1 MTAAPGYSADCK
13 RIANHARALRKAW
26 LRTGDA
32 QTAMLALDAM
42 IADVDRQRKARAAAE
57 PEIPPAGAQVG
68 PIGAKASPDQSTPTR
83 GAENRLSV
91 DHHNQERSQ

>member
-1 MTAAPGYSADCK
+1 MTDAPGYSADCK
-13 RIANHARALRKAW
+13 RIANHARALTRAW
-26 LRTGDA
+26 RRTGDA

-57 PEIPPAGAQVG
+57 PEIPPAGAQVASFG
-68 PIGAKASPDQSTPTR
+68 GKGSPDNRKTTR

-91 DHHNQERSQ
+91 DCQK